1 MAFRKLVEGDCG
13 GSNALVNLT
22 SHYVQDRGLKDEG
35 FHSFPHSDPIASAN
49 SDQLVQEFLEETMG
63 QTAQPFRMDSLLAE
77 MWDLEGRVGPVRSPP
92 VSQLA
97 HHDEDVREWA
107 QHYIDAGKHFEEK
120 DEAGIW
126 TAESAGHDP
135 LAEGFDLGIGP
146 KWAQEYLQRAQDSS
160 VQEEQIV
167 NDLSNSEEY
176 VDSKAD
182 PLIKETAEAI
192 LKETADDSR
201 FTDSK
206 FMRFMRQI
214 RDDGELTDSEDTPE
228 HWSLEF
234 SNEQAPERDW
244 TAQFSAENSLHRLA
258 GPASEESKHQLRED
272 LWQNL
277 SKQWDEMNSEDEQSR
292 WIGEFGDFANSE
304 YKFAQ
309 ENPMRDMED
318 ALRLG
323 QEKLKIGDLPSAVLC
338 FEAAASQSPDNAL
351 AWQLLGITQAE
362 NEQDPQAIA
371 ALKKCISLDPTN
383 LTALMALSVCY
394 TNENYQ
400 NQACRAL
407 KEWLRVNPKYSDLVP
422 DVSNN
427 NSVPFGIM
435 SLLDRELHEEVK
447 NLFLEAARQNPNET
461 FDPDVQSGLGVL
473 FNLSGETDMAVDCFR
488 TAVQARPED
497 SRLWNRLGA
506 TLANGSRSEEAVDA
520 YRSALQLSPGFIR
533 ARYNL
538 GITCVHLGA
547 HTEAAEHL
555 LTALRQQSRGRGPQG
570 ESSVN
575 MSDSIWNTLRLVVV
589 SMLERSDLIAAV
601 ENRDV
606 EKLCREFEVD

>member
-49 SDQLVQEFLEETMG
+49 SDQVVFSFFIFLLFSP
-63 QTAQPFRMDSLLAE
+63 AIHRISLI
-77 MWDLEGRVGPVRSPP
+77 
-92 VSQLA
+92 
-97 HHDEDVREWA
+97 H
-107 QHYIDAGKHFEEK
+107 
-120 DEAGIW
+120 
-126 TAESAGHDP
+126 
-135 LAEGFDLGIGP
+135 
-146 KWAQEYLQRAQDSS
+146 
-160 VQEEQIV
+160 
-167 NDLSNSEEY
+167 
-176 VDSKAD
+176 
-182 PLIKETAEAI
+182 
-192 LKETADDSR
+192 SR
-201 FTDSK
+201 
-206 FMRFMRQI
+206 
-214 RDDGELTDSEDTPE
+214 
-228 HWSLEF
+228 
-234 SNEQAPERDW
+234 
-244 TAQFSAENSLHRLA
+244 
-258 GPASEESKHQLRED
+258 PASEESKHQLRED

-407 KEWLRVNPKYSDLVP
+407 K
-422 DVSNN
+422 
-427 NSVPFGIM
+427 
-435 SLLDRELHEEVK
+435 
-447 NLFLEAARQNPNET
+447 
-461 FDPDVQSGLGVL
+461 
-473 FNLSGETDMAVDCFR
+473 
-488 TAVQARPED
+488 D

-601 ENRDV
+601 ENR
-606 EKLCREFEVD
+606 